1 MDKKQSTELEQQEM
15 MSEHSVES
23 EQSEDASDNTT
34 GENVSTDKRKI
45 LERIWTFSLQHKLF
59 AAVTCVGVLLGGI
72 GTFLLGIDAIR
83 PDSSNL
89 SLKGEEIVKFIQAV
103 KSDEMAQVEE
113 SLQKVE
119 ENKRLLFWTR
129 RW

>member
-1 MDKKQSTELEQQEM
+1 M
-15 MSEHSVES
+15 
-23 EQSEDASDNTT
+23 
-34 GENVSTDKRKI
+34 
-45 LERIWTFSLQHKLF
+45 
-59 AAVTCVGVLLGGI
+59 LLGGI

-103 KSDEMAQVEE
+103 KSDETAQVEE

-119 ENKRLLFWTR
+119 ENKKASILDKAVVEAYRLKQDGKIDDSIEKWRSIANIAEGNNNDLASGAWFSIGYLHSQEGER
-129 RW
+129 KEAISA